1 MLLSDEFLPEFVSC
15 ANWVELDAAAAVSIL
30 FTHSFRSKTCSQ
42 QLSLAPALGP
52 RKRKINCNFSYYD
65 K

>member
-15 ANWVELDAAAAVSIL
+15 ANWVELEAAAAVSIL

-42 QLSLAPALGP
+42 QLSLAPAP
-52 RKRKINCNFSYYD
+52 RTKEEKD
-65 K
+65 